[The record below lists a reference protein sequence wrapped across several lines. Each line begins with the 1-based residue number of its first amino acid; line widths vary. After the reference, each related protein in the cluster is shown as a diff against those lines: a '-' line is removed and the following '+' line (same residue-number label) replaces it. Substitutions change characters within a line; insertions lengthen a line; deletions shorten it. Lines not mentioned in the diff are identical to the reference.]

1 MSFSMKTPC
10 LPGTTM
16 YLLLEL
22 QQSKLNRITER
33 IPIKSGR
40 PTFAEATVDKCNESL
55 LVATQLSSLLFIRT
69 INVNQMLVLQTNYF
83 LKILFSCFNRSS
95 SKINYFINKLEI
107 MIGWFAGFFIIY
119 GKGAQHIFVST
130 KYRSRPA

>member
-1 MSFSMKTPC
+1 MSFSMKTPR
-10 LPGTTM
+10 LSGTTM

-22 QQSKLNRITER
+22 QQSKLNRIRER

-69 INVNQMLVLQTNYF
+69 INVNQMLVSQTNYF

-107 MIGWFAGFFIIY
+107 MICWFAGFFIIY
-119 GKGAQHIFVST
+119 GKGAQYIFVST
-130 KYRSRPA
+130 KYGSRPA